1 MPKIPVY
8 LIYYLTIA
16 YFLTVSQYV
25 AYYVAKNFLTDCQ
38 LATFQ
43 LASSINHPISIVS
56 LFIANYV
63 NFSTAFYGK

>member
-38 LATFQ
+38 LATF
-43 LASSINHPISIVS
+43 
-56 LFIANYV
+56 
-63 NFSTAFYGK
+63 